1 MGTARGAGAST
12 AADAA
17 GAGTASASAG
27 ADTAGGKL
35 SGPSNSSK
43 SKASPISM
51 SELRK
56 LDKALLADLRRLGI
70 RDLVQVPPQGDRH
83 FGPLHQWQRTGS
95 ISLAVLRHK
104 DGRIMRVCRTQRA
117 QKRT

>member
-56 LDKALLADLRRLGI
+56 LDKALLADLRRLGGEQAEV
-70 RDLVQVPPQGDRH
+70 RSTDFEPGDSERGH
-83 FGPLHQWQRTGS
+83 FTHMNAS
-95 ISLAVLRHK
+95 ITEV
-104 DGRIMRVCRTQRA
+104 
-117 QKRT
+117 